1 MTPARPAV
9 LVLAL
14 AVAACAPARI
24 GAGAAATHTA
34 QTSPLAADLDA
45 LFDTPPFDTAV
56 WSVRIETLASQGT
69 TEPPNRVLYE
79 KNPRTL
85 VMPASN
91 MKIVTMAAAAET
103 LGWDYRFETTLAAE
117 GEVRDG
123 VLHGDLRVIGG
134 GDPSISSAD
143 FGPAPLLG
151 EWARALRT
159 AGITRVTGRV
169 IGDDDVFDNQILGS
183 GWAWNYLAYGYAAPV
198 SGLQYG
204 ESVAVLRIQPGAT
217 AGTAATVLASPPGHG
232 LDVRSSVTTSEP
244 DAGASISLARRPGD
258 PVLRVGGSVPAGGS
272 VAIRTASVDNPTLF
286 FAEGLRLALIETGIR
301 VDGVAVD
308 GDAIDEPARGRRVL
322 ATHRSAPLSELGAY
336 FMKVSQN
343 VYGETFLKA
352 MGRKASGG
360 AGSLAS
366 GRAAV
371 DGVLEAWGIPAGTYA
386 IHDGSGLSRYNE
398 ISAWLVA
405 TVLRKMYEDERH
417 RGWFL
422 AALPVSG
429 HDGTLDGRMA
439 GTELQ
444 RAVQAKTGTIANARA
459 LSGFLTAPSG
469 ERYIFSIIANNF
481 LRPSSEVDA
490 IAEGA
495 LKRVLREARPAA
507 PRAPVPARR

>member
-1 MTPARPAV
+1 MRATV

-14 AVAACAPARI
+14 AVAACAPARLDT
-24 GAGAAATHTA
+24 GAAPIAARGA

-45 LFDTPPFDTAV
+45 LFDAPPFDTAL
-56 WSVRIETLASQGT
+56 WSVRVETLSPQETA
-69 TEPPNRVLYE
+69 ERPNRVLFE
-79 KNPRTL
+79 RNPRTL

-91 MKIVTMAAAAET
+91 MKIVTLAAAAET

-143 FGPAPLLG
+143 FGPAPLFG
-151 EWARALRT
+151 EWARALRS

-169 IGDDDVFDNQILGS
+169 IGDDDVFDDRMFGS
-183 GWAWNYLAYGYAAPV
+183 GWALDYLAYGYAAPV

-204 ESVAVLRIQPGAT
+204 ENVAVLRIQPGTTPGA
-217 AGTAATVLASPPGHG
+217 AATVLASPPGHG
-232 LDVRSSVTTSEP
+232 LEVRSSVTTSEP
-244 DAGASISLARRPGD
+244 GTTASISLARGPGD
-258 PVLRVGGSVPAGGS
+258 AVLEVEGRIPAGGP
-272 VAIRTASVDNPTLF
+272 VAIRTASVENPTLF
-286 FAEGLRLALIETGIR
+286 FAQGLRLALIDAGIR
-301 VDGVAVD
+301 IDGGAVD
-308 GDAIDEPARGRRVL
+308 GDAVDEPAQARHIL
-322 ATHRSAPLSELGAY
+322 ATHQSAPLSELGAY

-343 VYGETFLKA
+343 LYGETFLKA
-352 MGRKASGG
+352 MGRKTSGS

-371 DGVLEAWGIPAGTYA
+371 AAVLDGWGIPAGSYA

-398 ISAWLVA
+398 ISAWLV
-405 TVLRKMYEDERH
+405 TRVLRKMYEDERH

-429 HDGTLDGRMA
+429 HDGTLDERMV
-439 GTELQ
+439 GTDLQ

-481 LRPSSEVDA
+481 LRPSSEVDGV
-490 IAEGA
+490 AESA
-495 LKRVLREARPAA
+495 LRRVLREARPAGS
-507 PRAPVPARR
+507 PGPDPARR